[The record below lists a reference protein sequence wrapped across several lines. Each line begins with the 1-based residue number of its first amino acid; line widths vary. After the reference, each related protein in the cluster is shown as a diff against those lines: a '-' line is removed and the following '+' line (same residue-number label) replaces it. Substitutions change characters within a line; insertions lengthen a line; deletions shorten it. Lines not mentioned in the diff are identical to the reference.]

1 MSSISRATRAAL
13 GASVVALTMVVATAC
28 GPDNDPAADPA
39 AAPTGGTTAAATAG
53 ATDKPGGL
61 PPIKL
66 PTADELKKWS
76 FDDWDKWAQQ
86 NVVSP
91 AVKGFW
97 DLQKIL
103 KAKPYKP
110 GPGNQPTA
118 QPTSAAPAQPTAQ
131 PTTQPPAQPTA
142 QPTAAQP
149 TSAAPTQP
157 GGTGGG
163 TGGNGGGSQNDPQ
176 PKLVEMKPLPHPFA
190 KPAHVNGKLFFQD
203 GKQDYV
209 CSGTVVSDPANPGKS
224 NLVWTASHCLHGG
237 KGGKYHTNITF
248 APAFN
253 SGGAVSAGKQG
264 TLADAE
270 PYGEWGAVAGM
281 VSPQWTAEADPE
293 NGGPWS
299 QYDFGILKVANPD
312 GSAKSLEEVVG
323 GSVPVWFNAPR
334 EQIASVSTYGYP
346 AAKPFD
352 GMELEHCE
360 AGKPARRSMDPSR
373 PTMLMTGCNGSGGD
387 SGGGWFTTKDGKQVL
402 VSDTS
407 IGGADNTWEAGPYLD
422 DVAQHAL
429 EYFSKK
435 SK

>member
-1 MSSISRATRAAL
+1 MSSTSRATRAVL

-28 GPDNDPAADPA
+28 GPENSDPA
-39 AAPTGGTTAAATAG
+39 AAPTGATTATATAG
-53 ATDKPGGL
+53 STDKPGGL

-86 NVVSP
+86 NVITP

-110 GPGNQPTA
+110 GPGGQPTA
-118 QPTSAAPAQPTAQ
+118 QPTAAAPTAQ
-131 PTTQPPAQPTA
+131 PTGAAPAQPTA

-149 TSAAPTQP
+149 GGGS

-163 TGGNGGGSQNDPQ
+163 QNDPQ
-176 PKLVEMKPLPHPFA
+176 PKLVEMKPVPHPFA

-209 CSGTVVSDPANPGKS
+209 CSGTVVSDPANPGRS

-253 SGGAVSAGKQG
+253 SSGAVSGGKQG
-264 TLADAE
+264 SLTDAE

-281 VSPQWTAEADPE
+281 ISPQWAGEADPE

-312 GSAKSLEEVVG
+312 GSGKSLEEVVG

-334 EQIASVSTYGYP
+334 DQIASISTYGYP
-346 AAKPFD
+346 AGKPFD

-360 AGKPARRSMDPSR
+360 AGKPARRSMDPAR
-373 PTMLMTGCNGSGGD
+373 PTMLMTGCNGTGGD

-407 IGGADNTWEAGPYLD
+407 IGGFDNTWEAGPYLD

>member
-1 MSSISRATRAAL
+1 MSPISRARRAAL
-13 GASVVALTMVVATAC
+13 GASVVALTVVVATAC
-28 GPDNDPAADPA
+28 GPENSDPV
-39 AAPTGGTTAAATAG
+39 AAPTPAVTAG
-53 ATDKPGGL
+53 STDKPGAA
-61 PPIKL
+61 PIKL
-66 PTADELKKWS
+66 PSVDELKKWG

-86 NVVSP
+86 NVITP
-91 AVKGFW
+91 AVKGYW

-110 GPGNQPTA
+110 GPGTQPTA
-118 QPTSAAPAQPTAQ
+118 QPT
-131 PTTQPPAQPTA
+131 QPPAQP
-142 QPTAAQP
+142 
-149 TSAAPTQP
+149 P
-157 GGTGGG
+157 GGG
-163 TGGNGGGSQNDPQ
+163 NDPQ
-176 PKLVEMKPLPHPFA
+176 PKPVEMKPEPHPFA
-190 KPAHVNGKLFFQD
+190 KPQHVNGKLFFQKGSD
-203 GKQDYV
+203 EYV

-253 SGGAVSAGKQG
+253 SSGALTGGKQG
-264 TLADAE
+264 SLAQAE

-281 VSPQWTAEADPE
+281 ISPQWAGEADPE

-312 GSAKSLEEVVG
+312 GSGKSLEEVVG
-323 GSVPVWFNAPR
+323 GSVPIWFNAPR
-334 EQIASVSTYGYP
+334 EQITSVTTYGYP
-346 AAKPFD
+346 AGKPFD

-360 AGKPARRSMDPSR
+360 AGKPARRTIDPAR
-373 PTMLMTGCNGSGGD
+373 PTMLMTGCNGTGGD
-387 SGGGWFTTKDGKQVL
+387 SGGGWFATKDGKQVL

-407 IGGADNTWEAGPYLD
+407 IGGFDNTWEAGPYLD

-429 EYFSKK
+429 DYFSKK

>member
-1 MSSISRATRAAL
+1 MSPISRATRAAL
-13 GASVVALTMVVATAC
+13 GASAVALTMVVATAC
-28 GPDNDPAADPA
+28 GPENSDPA
-39 AAPTGGTTAAATAG
+39 AAPSGAQTAATTAPAADSTG
-53 ATDKPGGL
+53 KPGGL

-86 NVVSP
+86 NVITP

-103 KAKPYKP
+103 RAKPAKP

-118 QPTSAAPAQPTAQ
+118 QPTTQPTAQ
-131 PTTQPPAQPTA
+131 PT
-142 QPTAAQP
+142 AQP
-149 TSAAPTQP
+149 TSAAPTAQP
-157 GGTGGG
+157 TGATPPPPGSGGTGGTGGTGGG
-163 TGGNGGGSQNDPQ
+163 QNDPQ
-176 PKLVEMKPLPHPFA
+176 PKPVEMKPVAHPYA

-203 GKQDYV
+203 GNQDYV
-209 CSGTVVSDPANPGKS
+209 CSGTVVSDPANPGRS

-253 SGGAVSAGKQG
+253 SSGAVSGGKQG
-264 TLADAE
+264 SLAEAE

-281 VSPQWTAEADPE
+281 VAPQWTAEADPE

-299 QYDFGILKVANPD
+299 QYDFGILRVANPD

-334 EQIASVSTYGYP
+334 EQMATVSTYGYP
-346 AAKPFD
+346 AGKPFD

-360 AGKPARRSMDPSR
+360 AGKPARRSMDPAR
-373 PTMLMTGCNGSGGD
+373 PTMLMTGCNGTGGD
-387 SGGGWFTTKDGKQVL
+387 SGGGWFTTRDGKQVL

-407 IGGADNTWEAGPYLD
+407 IGGFDNTWEAGPYLD

-429 EYFSKK
+429 EYFAKK